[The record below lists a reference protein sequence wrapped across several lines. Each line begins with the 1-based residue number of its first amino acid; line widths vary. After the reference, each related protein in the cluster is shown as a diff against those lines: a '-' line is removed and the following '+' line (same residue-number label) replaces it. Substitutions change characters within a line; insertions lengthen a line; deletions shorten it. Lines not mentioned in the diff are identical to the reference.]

1 MAHRIAINGY
11 GRIGQCVLRALIEQ
25 QRAEQQRDE
34 QADRPGH
41 AREPALDIVAINELS
56 DLATIDYLTRYDTTH
71 GRFPATVERN
81 GEGMSIDGRSIR
93 VLSEPDP
100 DRLPWHELGVDLV
113 LECSGSFKDR
123 GTAQRH
129 LAAGAG
135 RLLFSQPAESDVDA
149 TIVTGFNDHELAPGH
164 RIVSAASC
172 TTNCLVPV
180 LTVLDDALGIENG
193 VTTTIHSAMND
204 QPVIDAYHQTDLR
217 LTRSAMHSIVPVD
230 TGLALGINRLMPHLA
245 GRFECLHVRVP
256 TINVSAMD
264 IAITVRRDTSAAE
277 VNALLAEAS
286 RGRLAGLL
294 GYTAEP
300 VASVDFNHDPRS
312 GIVDATQT
320 RVAGG
325 RLIKLLC
332 WFDNE
337 WGFASRML
345 DVSRR
350 LAAMPL
356 ENPAPPSGFQM
367 RTTPR

>member
-1 MAHRIAINGY
+1 MALRIAINGY
-11 GRIGQCVLRALIEQ
+11 GRIGQCVLRALIE
-25 QRAEQQRDE
+25 RDE
-34 QADRPGH
+34 P
-41 AREPALDIVAINELS
+41 ELEVVAINELS
-56 DLATIDYLTRYDTTH
+56 GLDTIAYLTRYDTTH
-71 GRFPATVERN
+71 GRFPGHVEVD
-81 GEGMSIDGRSIR
+81 GDHLVIDGRAIR
-93 VLSEPDP
+93 VLSEADAE
-100 DRLPWHELGVDLV
+100 RLPWDALGIDLV

-123 GTAQRH
+123 ATAERH

-149 TIVTGFNDHELAPGH
+149 TIVTGINDAELAAGC

-180 LTVLDDALGIENG
+180 LTVLDEALGIEHG

-204 QPVIDAYHQTDLR
+204 QPVIDSYHQTDLR

-230 TGLALGINRLMPHLA
+230 TGLARGIDRLMPHLH

-264 IAITVRRDTSAAE
+264 LSLCVRSDTSTAA
-277 VNALLAEAS
+277 VNALLREAT
-286 RGRLAGLL
+286 RTRLAGLL
-294 GYTAEP
+294 GYTEEP
-300 VASVDFNHDPRS
+300 MASVDFNHDPRS

-325 RLIKLLC
+325 RLIKLMC

-337 WGFASRML
+337 WGFANRML
-345 DVSRR
+345 DVADRIAK
-350 LAAMPL
+350 LGPVP
-356 ENPAPPSGFQM
+356 PADA
-367 RTTPR
+367 

>member
-1 MAHRIAINGY
+1 MALRIAINGY
-11 GRIGQCVLRALIEQ
+11 GRIGQCVLRALVE
-25 QRAEQQRDE
+25 RDAPE
-34 QADRPGH
+34 L
-41 AREPALDIVAINELS
+41 EVVAINELS
-56 DLATIDYLTRYDTTH
+56 GLDTIAYLTRYDTTH
-71 GRFPATVERN
+71 GRFPGRVEVQ
-81 GEGMSIDGRSIR
+81 GGHLVIDAHPIR
-93 VLSEPDP
+93 VLSEGDP
-100 DRLPWHELGVDLV
+100 SALPWDELGIDLV

-123 GTAQRH
+123 ATAEAH

-149 TIVTGFNDHELAPGH
+149 TIVSGINDADLTPAC

-180 LTVLDDALGIENG
+180 LTVLDEALGIEHG

-230 TGLALGINRLMPHLA
+230 TGLARGINRLMPHLA

-264 IAITVRRDTSAAE
+264 LSICVRTDTSARA
-277 VNALLAEAS
+277 VNALLREAS
-286 RGRLAGLL
+286 RRRLAGLL
-294 GYTAEP
+294 GYTEEP
-300 VASVDFNHDPRS
+300 MASVDFNHDPRS

-325 RLIKLLC
+325 RLIKMMC

-337 WGFASRML
+337 WGFANRML
-345 DVSRR
+345 DVTGRIAR
-350 LAAMPL
+350 LGPV
-356 ENPAPPSGFQM
+356 PPSDA
-367 RTTPR
+367 

>member
-11 GRIGQCVLRALIEQ
+11 GRIGQCVLRALEE
-25 QRAEQQRDE
+25 R
-34 QADRPGH
+34 H
-41 AREPALDIVAINELS
+41 APELEVVAINELS
-56 DLATIDYLTRYDTTH
+56 DLDTIAYLTRYDTTH
-71 GRFPATVERN
+71 GRFPGSVKAEN
-81 GEGMSIDGRSIR
+81 GRLVVNGRPIR
-93 VLSEPDP
+93 ILSEADP
-100 DRLPWHELGVDLV
+100 SRLPWDALGIDLV

-123 GTAQRH
+123 ATAERH

-149 TIVTGFNDHELAPGH
+149 TIVCGINDAALSPHH

-172 TTNCLVPV
+172 TTNCLIPV
-180 LTVLDDALGIENG
+180 LTVLDEALGIEHG
-193 VTTTIHSAMND
+193 VTTTVHSAMND

-230 TGLALGINRLMPHLA
+230 TSLARGINRLMPHLA
-245 GRFECLHVRVP
+245 GRFECLHMRVP

-264 IAITVRRDTSAAE
+264 LSICVRRDTSAAQ
-277 VNALLAEAS
+277 VNALLRHACQDH
-286 RGRLAGLL
+286 LAGLL
-294 GYTAEP
+294 GYTEEP
-300 VASVDFNHDPRS
+300 MASSDFNHDPRS

-337 WGFASRML
+337 WGFANRML
-345 DVSRR
+345 DVSQR
-350 LAAMPL
+350 LATMPTDTL
-356 ENPAPPSGFQM
+356 
-367 RTTPR
+367 